1 MTKEIVYIC
10 WVEKDRRWYGELH
23 KFLHPLTG
31 HGISLWD
38 HSTIEVGPQSV
49 KTLRQALTHLRLA
62 VLLISQDFLNSERV
76 RKLELPILLA
86 AQKQGVPLFCIYVD
100 YSSVTG
106 DTIEY
111 KEGWITRSR
120 NLTDFSSFKDNR
132 PDFPL
137 AAIRHKAERNRV
149 LCNIADEICSR
160 AIAQLPTSAAPDSKA
175 NPYLLVSIHTPPQ
188 PPQPRPTAPS
198 TCRLR
203 AWLLGLSDAI
213 ALSTPADDI
222 ALAELP
228 EQLSHLRNEA
238 FRHLQARKIPAE
250 RFPVEFLLPQCLLA
264 ADVDQWTIQGPL
276 RSLMLGRA
284 HPVVVRPL
292 ERALYPEF
300 AVRHQARWLR
310 FRAVA
315 QKRAKVAMLDQAEAT
330 VAAWL
335 RAPSPAGTELAEQLT
350 DCDVVCAVLPE
361 PPLMDTLD
369 SLLEAG
375 VPVALWTRRT
385 CEEGYLSGLVE
396 QDRLDCLPQ
405 RVWAARKAAG
415 KAPQQEHGS
424 HLTLLWDDPER
435 QPPDVIDPLQ
445 PPLRVHGEES

>member
-1 MTKEIVYIC
+1 MAKEIVYIC
-10 WVEKDRRWYGELH
+10 WVEKDRRWYEEFH

-31 HGISLWD
+31 HGIALWD
-38 HSTIEVGPQSV
+38 HSAIGVGAQSA
-49 KTLRQALTHLRLA
+49 KTLRQALAQVRLA
-62 VLLISQDFLNSERV
+62 VLLISQDFLNTERV

-106 DTIEY
+106 DAIDY
-111 KEGWITRSR
+111 KEGWLTRSR
-120 NLTDFSSFKDNR
+120 KLTDFNSFKDNR
-132 PDFPL
+132 PDYPL
-137 AAIRHKAERNRV
+137 AAIRLKAERNRV

-160 AIAQLPTSAAPDSKA
+160 AIAQLPTIAAPDLQA
-175 NPYLLVSIHTPPQ
+175 DPYLLVSIHTPPQ
-188 PPQPRPTAPS
+188 PPQARDTAPA

-203 AWLLGLSDAI
+203 AWLLGLADAI
-213 ALSTPADDI
+213 ALFTPEGDI
-222 ALAELP
+222 ALDKLP
-228 EQLSHLRNEA
+228 EHLGHLRNEA

-250 RFPVEFLLPQCLLA
+250 RFPIEFLLPQCLLA
-264 ADVDQWTIQGPL
+264 ADVDQWAVQSPL

-315 QKRAKVAMLDQAEAT
+315 EKRATVATLDQAEAT

-335 RAPSPAGTELAEQLT
+335 RAPPPAGIELSEQLT

-375 VPVALWTRRT
+375 VPVALWTRRL

-396 QDRLDCLPQ
+396 QASLDGLPQ

-415 KAPQQEHGS
+415 KSPQQEHGS

-445 PPLRVHGEES
+445 SPLRGHGEE